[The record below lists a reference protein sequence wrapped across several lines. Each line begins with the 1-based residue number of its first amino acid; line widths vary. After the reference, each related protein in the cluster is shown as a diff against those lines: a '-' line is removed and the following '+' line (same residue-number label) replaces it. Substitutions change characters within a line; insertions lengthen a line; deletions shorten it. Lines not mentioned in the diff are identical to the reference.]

1 MKNLLA
7 ILLVTLVCL
16 VANPAPAIAEEVWD
30 ADEGEVSY
38 EVIYR
43 EDRNTI
49 AVWEYSGGK
58 VFIEGLGGVAH
69 DRGSYHGYW
78 VQKEPSLLRCE
89 TYREGVDGQPSY
101 YWGRFEITFLDPD
114 IPSRWQAKWGLC
126 DREPAGAA
134 NGTPRTS

>member
-69 DRGSYHGYW
+69 DRGSYHACMISW
-78 VQKEPSLLRCE
+78 RP
-89 TYREGVDGQPSY
+89 P
-101 YWGRFEITFLDPD
+101 
-114 IPSRWQAKWGLC
+114 
-126 DREPAGAA
+126 
-134 NGTPRTS
+134 